1 MKIHQYDPRDIEA
14 FQDPIWRISNLYS
27 IRIRDGSVIRFRP
40 RPQQLAV
47 LEMLFVHG
55 HKRIIILKARQIGFS
70 TLLGVVC
77 CDQLCFNPGQQ
88 ISLIDQTLED
98 ARQKLKNIV
107 VLAYDSMAAELR
119 AGLPIIRSNTGEV
132 CVKYSRFEEAKAS
145 VMYAGTHSRGG
156 SNSLVW
162 VSEWGTIQATDIA
175 RSEEILTGALPSV
188 GDGICVIE
196 STWRGGR
203 HGHLWGLVKQALE
216 TPKEQKGPF
225 DWRLAFF
232 PWYEDPGYCDALPR
246 PLSVETRRYFEGKPG
261 LSLSPGQMSW
271 YQRKRD
277 ELGMFILREYPSTLE
292 ECFQSPVEGAIYAD
306 LIDKLRAEGAIRP
319 WKVDRSALVHTCW
332 DLGSPINTCVWY
344 FQVAAGEIRVIDIDM
359 DLDLTPVERVS
370 RMLAK
375 GYLYGSHFLPH
386 DAMATQ
392 KSGRTFLMELKEV
405 GLANVKAVPRT
416 YDVWIGINRLRG
428 ILPRFSFRVPE
439 CERGLEALCAYHTV
453 RETSTGIARD
463 EPCHDAS
470 SHACDALRVL
480 AEAEAA
486 HMLSS
491 AGSTPNIRRQPVTVR
506 TGFRGD
512 SRDDSSEPDI
522 LDRFFGPSRPHV
534 RVLR

>member
-1 MKIHQYDPRDIEA
+1 MKIHRYDPRDIEA

-156 SNSLVW
+156 SNSLLW

-216 TPKEQKGPF
+216 TPEEQKGPF

-261 LSLSPGQMSW
+261 LSVNPGQN
-271 YQRKRD
+271 
-277 ELGMFILREYPSTLE
+277 ELVPAQARRVGY
-292 ECFQSPVEGAIYAD
+292 
-306 LIDKLRAEGAIRP
+306 
-319 WKVDRSALVHTCW
+319 VHPARI
-332 DLGSPINTCVWY
+332 SEH
-344 FQVAAGEIRVIDIDM
+344 A
-359 DLDLTPVERVS
+359 
-370 RMLAK
+370 
-375 GYLYGSHFLPH
+375 
-386 DAMATQ
+386 
-392 KSGRTFLMELKEV
+392 
-405 GLANVKAVPRT
+405 
-416 YDVWIGINRLRG
+416 RG
-428 ILPRFSFRVPE
+428 VFSKP
-439 CERGLEALCAYHTV
+439 G
-453 RETSTGIARD
+453 
-463 EPCHDAS
+463 
-470 SHACDALRVL
+470 
-480 AEAEAA
+480 
-486 HMLSS
+486 
-491 AGSTPNIRRQPVTVR
+491 
-506 TGFRGD
+506 
-512 SRDDSSEPDI
+512 
-522 LDRFFGPSRPHV
+522 
-534 RVLR
+534 

>member
-1 MKIHQYDPRDIEA
+1 
-14 FQDPIWRISNLYS
+14 
-27 IRIRDGSVIRFRP
+27 
-40 RPQQLAV
+40 
-47 LEMLFVHG
+47 MLFVRG

-132 CVKYSRFEEAKAS
+132 CVKYTRFEEAKAS

-216 TPKEQKGPF
+216 TPEEQKGPF

-261 LSLSPGQMSW
+261 LSVNPGQTSW

-292 ECFQSPVEGAIYAD
+292 ECFQSPVEGAIYAEF
-306 LIDKLRAEGAIRP
+306 IDRLRAEGAIRTVESRP
-319 WKVDRSALVHTCW
+319 LGPGPYVLGLGKPGQYLRLV
-332 DLGSPINTCVWY
+332 
-344 FQVAAGEIRVIDIDM
+344 FQIVAGEIRVIDIDM

-375 GYLYGSHFLPH
+375 GYLYSSHFLPL

-392 KSGRTFLMELKEV
+392 KSGRTFLMELKET

-428 ILPRFSFRVPE
+428 ILPPFRFRVPE

-470 SHACDALRVL
+470 SHACDALR
-480 AEAEAA
+480 
-486 HMLSS
+486 
-491 AGSTPNIRRQPVTVR
+491 
-506 TGFRGD
+506 
-512 SRDDSSEPDI
+512 SR
-522 LDRFFGPSRPHV
+522 
-534 RVLR
+534 